1 MSVLSV
7 EFHSFKFSAGT
18 LQLDAIDFAFFFV
31 WHSGADVFF
40 SNREDMFQ
48 VFVNSM
54 NGIHSVNV
62 DPQYKVGLQF
72 LWHCLSP

>member
-1 MSVLSV
+1 
-7 EFHSFKFSAGT
+7 
-18 LQLDAIDFAFFFV
+18 
-31 WHSGADVFF
+31 
-40 SNREDMFQ
+40 MFQ

>member
-1 MSVLSV
+1 
-7 EFHSFKFSAGT
+7 
-18 LQLDAIDFAFFFV
+18 
-31 WHSGADVFF
+31 
-40 SNREDMFQ
+40 MFQ

-72 LWHCLSP
+72 LWHCLVSRMLSVRD